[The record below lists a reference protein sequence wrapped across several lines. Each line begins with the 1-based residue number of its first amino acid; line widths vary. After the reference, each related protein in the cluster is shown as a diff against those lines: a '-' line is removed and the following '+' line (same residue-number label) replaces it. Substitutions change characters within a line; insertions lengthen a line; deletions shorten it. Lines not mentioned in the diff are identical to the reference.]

1 MLTRERSLEI
11 FLGATDDL
19 INSKYILADSKVGP
33 VLKAVAQSRLLYETF
48 EYVTDGFDY
57 AAAKGVCFVDGGV
70 ALPQKDEDLLAF
82 CFLLLMEIDAK
93 KEDVIRLLTE
103 YFNGNDGMQAAYANF
118 AQKLLIPF
126 RDTAKRTFE
135 KMMSGELP
143 AVRKKTP
150 EEVAKEEKKAGK
162 KTSAVRY
169 AETLCEDEI
178 ARSGDDKCEELAYIL
193 KELREAIE
201 NEESDKITL
210 AYLALKYAIKAIK
223 RPKIDLNSITEEVSA
238 AL

>member
-1 MLTRERSLEI
+1 
-11 FLGATDDL
+11 
-19 INSKYILADSKVGP
+19 
-33 VLKAVAQSRLLYETF
+33 
-48 EYVTDGFDY
+48 
-57 AAAKGVCFVDGGV
+57 
-70 ALPQKDEDLLAF
+70 
-82 CFLLLMEIDAK
+82 MEIDAK

-135 KMMSGELP
+135 KMMSGEMP